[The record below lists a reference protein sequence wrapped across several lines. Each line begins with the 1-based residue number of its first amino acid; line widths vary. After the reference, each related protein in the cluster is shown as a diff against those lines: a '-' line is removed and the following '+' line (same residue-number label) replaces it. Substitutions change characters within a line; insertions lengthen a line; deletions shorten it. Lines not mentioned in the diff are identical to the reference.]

1 MYNQSYIYVC
11 SVGMTWSGMCIFVYF
26 WKISLSRTCIYMFF
40 FYKHNME
47 CHVQYVFVYLWDI
60 LCSVYCNKSGMCKYL
75 VNFWYIPLTG
85 M

>member
-1 MYNQSYIYVC
+1 MHFCVFLENITESH
-11 SVGMTWSGMCIFVYF
+11 VY
-26 WKISLSRTCIYMFF
+26 LHVF

-75 VNFWYIPLTG
+75 VNFW
-85 M
+85 